1 MTTSSTVKRLKQ
13 EFPSGKFF
21 LAGKHFVGGSLG
33 YKRPNW
39 GVPTGLSPPAL
50 VSHKSCRGPLIDFIS
65 EVLQY
70 RRHPWWPLFVYLAR
84 RLAMHPE
91 SLRRACL
98 VRMPSTTRIKATK
111 GAKDFEKTWR
121 CIRRFEKNRRSAL
134 ACRDG
139 EWEDMAETIPIG
151 FVGGA
156 GE

>member
-13 EFPSGKFF
+13 EFPSGKIPPPGDTIFPISGPFGETGGKFKGVF
-21 LAGKHFVGGSLG
+21 LAGKHFVGGLG

-121 CIRRFEKNRRSAL
+121 CIRRFRKK
-134 ACRDG
+134 
-139 EWEDMAETIPIG
+139 
-151 FVGGA
+151 
-156 GE
+156 

>member
-1 MTTSSTVKRLKQ
+1 M
-13 EFPSGKFF
+13 PG
-21 LAGKHFVGGSLG
+21 
-33 YKRPNW
+33 W
-39 GVPTGLSPPAL
+39 
-50 VSHKSCRGPLIDFIS
+50 SHKSCRGPLIDFIS

-111 GAKDFEKTWR
+111 GAKDFEK
-121 CIRRFEKNRRSAL
+121 NRRSAL